1 MAEPVAAPRFSA
13 ILLAAGPSS
22 RLGRSKQ
29 LATYEGE
36 ALVRRA
42 ARLIIGLSPER
53 LLAVCGHEA
62 EQVEAQLAGLELETV
77 RNANWSQGMG
87 ASIVCGARAMPEGP
101 EGILVMVCDQWR
113 LDGVELARLVRH
125 WRADP
130 SKIYVAN
137 WKESGALVS
146 GPPVMFPGSL
156 LRQLRGLSPQRGA
169 RQVIDGNMEIVDY
182 VEVPSAACDLDR
194 AEDLERMLRDEGKP
208 FSADA

>member
-1 MAEPVAAPRFSA
+1 MSETADTPRFSA

-42 ARLIIGLSPER
+42 ARLIIGLNPER
-53 LLAVCGHEA
+53 LLVVCGHEA
-62 EQVEAQLAGLELETV
+62 DQVEAELAGLELETV

-87 ASIVCGARAMPEGP
+87 ASIVCGARAMPEGTG
-101 EGILVMVCDQWR
+101 GILVMVCDQWR
-113 LDGVELARLVRH
+113 LDEAEVAQLVRR
-125 WRADP
+125 WQADP
-130 SKIYVAN
+130 SRIYVAN

-146 GPPVMFPGSL
+146 GPPVMFPGRL

-169 RQVIDGNMEIVDY
+169 RQVIDGNMEIVEY

-194 AEDLERMLRDEGKP
+194 PEDLDRMRRDEGKP
-208 FSADA
+208 VNGDA